1 MATVGHNEVNNRS
14 DLNYVPA
21 ARTLLLNLKKDVI
34 LTVRQNVKR
43 PEVAHLLSFC
53 VHLVQQDVGSMKWK
67 TAVEASGIA
76 IESEKATI
84 EKVLPLKFDRTEVDH
99 TNTVEKPKL
108 AEPTLAPLLSNAKNG
123 ILYKKKDS
131 NGMYDPRHLML
142 DINTDYYE
150 D

>member
-53 VHLVQQDVGSMKWK
+53 VHLVQQDVGSMKLNTK
-67 TAVEASGIA
+67 VDEPKIA
-76 IESEKATI
+76 IEPEEVEI
-84 EKVLPLKFDRTEVDH
+84 DRVDALEFEQTPVDH
-99 TNTVEKPKL
+99 IAVAPVLEAKAPKS
-108 AEPTLAPLLSNAKNG
+108 LLSGTDKG
-123 ILYKKKDS
+123 ILNKNRQKD
-131 NGMYDPRHLML
+131 NGLYDPRHLML